1 MKQALS
7 IVALAVVLF
16 AARRAGAVEGRGDV
30 ESDHID
36 ATDDGGPR
44 TAGILVD
51 PLLMAM
57 GWLGAEFDAA
67 CGEHVVIT
75 AEGNGRFFGGVRGF
89 RARVGLAIFRQ
100 RFAFHGLYVHPTF
113 EWERATAA
121 GLTGR
126 GIVGAITIGYDWTWI
141 SGLTVRLGAGMG
153 YARGTLNDGLAVF
166 TSAGWS
172 PAFDTN
178 VGWVF

>member
-1 MKQALS
+1 MKRALS
-7 IVALAVVLF
+7 LVTIAALLC
-16 AARRAGAVEGRGDV
+16 AAPRARAVEGRGDV
-30 ESDHID
+30 ESDHVD

-51 PLLMAM
+51 PFLMAM

-75 AEGNGRFFGGVRGF
+75 AEGSGRFFGEVRGL
-89 RARVGLAIFRQ
+89 RGRVGLAIFRQ

-121 GLTGR
+121 GLTDR
-126 GIVGAITIGYDWTWI
+126 GVAGAVTIGYDWTWI
-141 SGLTVRLGAGMG
+141 SGPTVRLGAGMG
-153 YARGTLNDGLAVF
+153 YGRGTLSDRLAVF
-166 TSAGWS
+166 TSAGFG
-172 PAFDTN
+172 PAFDAN